1 MYAARV
7 IPSEHKDL
15 IHDVSFDFYGT
26 RMATCSSDQS
36 VKVWDQDEDG
46 HWQCTADWKT
56 HSGSVWKV
64 TWAHPEFG
72 QVLATCSFD
81 RTASIWEEQVGDA
94 GPFQQGGRT
103 SHWVRRAALVD
114 SRTSVTDIK
123 FAPKHLGLMLATC
136 SKDGIVRIYEAPD
149 VMNLAHW
156 SLQYEIHTK
165 LSCSCLSWN
174 PSRIHSP
181 MLAVGSD
188 DTNSATEA
196 KTHIYQLNEYSD
208 GANRKW
214 QRVTGITSSTDPVH
228 DVAFAPNVGRPHH
241 LLAIAGKDVQI
252 LNIKPASRDSGIG
265 LPSKMDSIV
274 AAIFKDHE
282 TQVWRVEWNITGTIL
297 ASSGDDGCIRL
308 WKANYLDNWKCIA
321 ELKGDG
327 APVPGSTA
335 GKFVGSQQAIRETGP
350 YNPANIANFRSH
362 PMW

>member
-1 MYAARV
+1 MYTAKV

-15 IHDVSFDFYGT
+15 IHDVSFDFYGR

-36 VKVWDQDEDG
+36 VKVWDQDNDG
-46 HWQCTADWKT
+46 NWTCTADWKT

-81 RTASIWEEQVGDA
+81 RTALIWEEQVGDS
-94 GPFQQGGRT
+94 GPYASSR

-114 SRTSVTDIK
+114 SRASVTDVK
-123 FAPKHLGLMLATC
+123 FAPKHLGLIVATC
-136 SKDGIVRIYEAPD
+136 SKDGVVRVYEAPD
-149 VMNLAHW
+149 FMNLSHW
-156 SLQYEIHTK
+156 SLKDEINTK
-165 LSCSCLSWN
+165 FSCSCLSWN
-174 PSRIHSP
+174 PSRQHSP

-188 DTNSATEA
+188 DPSVPAEP
-196 KTHIYQLNEYSD
+196 KTQIYQLIEYSE
-208 GANRKW
+208 GVNRKW
-214 QRVTGITSSTDPVH
+214 QRMQGLNSSDPVH

-252 LNIKPASRDSGIG
+252 LIIRPSSRDMGSAGM
-265 LPSKMDSIV
+265 PTKMESSV
-274 AAIFKDHE
+274 AAVFKDHD
-282 TQVWRVEWNITGTIL
+282 TQVWRVEWNITGAIL

-321 ELKGDG
+321 QLKGDG
-327 APVPGSTA
+327 SHIPGRMA
-335 GKFVGSQQAIRETGP
+335 RSQTSLSDALKEPGQ
-350 YNPANIANFRSH
+350 YNVASIPNFRSH